1 MSIVTL
7 RSSEDF
13 GAATSDSA
21 AAVNFQNFFK
31 DPIYFNKDDQ
41 IQVTSVT
48 INQEIKEVVVTELDN
63 TLNYMLFPAK
73 QQLNDI
79 PFFERHQVF
88 LTPGTYTPAA
98 LAVEVAKQLNDSV
111 ILQCYNFQVTFDTTA
126 TPPGFKIEYNQL
138 VVPGASNT
146 GVQGIRFDGSGK
158 NGGKGVALNTP
169 QNFAEIPLVPVAAG
183 ANNVYSIFFNNLNN
197 SLESPTK
204 PEQLALLTPANY
216 NKQLIKPF
224 SFMPPTNA
232 AGPGPVQEGTSLITG
247 CNFQYIF
254 NKGIYANG
262 GTHEINIAPTLTLDN
277 INLMISA
284 DNAAVKDYVRISND
298 GAPGVTNIYEV
309 TAPGVD
315 SLLLVYDY
323 ELQNV
328 NDFQNKPTAV
338 QLQQNAL
345 VPPTTAITGINNSAN
360 NTISANGTG
369 YVAGSMYNAG
379 VVPSDPTKEAIIVH
393 VKTINATGGITAFEV
408 ITPGD
413 GYVVGDVITVSGTGT
428 AASGGKITVGTGGL
442 RTDTAGTNNAPL
454 TALTVGNS
462 YKAFFPFGVMAN
474 PTAGGPSFPA
484 PQFSELTGSSN
495 EINMLVKIDSID
507 ATTRKVTGVSLT
519 SVGLDSTN
527 ADFTRLK
534 NIIQNTTKN
543 IGLVDNNGSFTSV
556 STSIVQIT
564 ASRSAADVAA
574 GVLKFAS
581 RPDGLSGLGSSSVP
595 AGVTPAYPQ
604 NPLPTAN
611 GGNGTFD
618 SGIFTAF
625 EDFEIP
631 PATGTFRACINTK
644 SITSLKEIDPA
655 TGELVTNGK
664 IIEKLLTATLAP
676 IPLTGTAQF
685 ARLDFR
691 LGFLRNQARE
701 NYEGPSGTPA
711 EKIKVLEYSDILL
724 ETFNAFVKRRKL
736 GFGESSA
743 VETTF
748 NALNGIV
755 TTLEYD
761 SIATEPGSDFRSRD
775 IIFANNLKAG
785 AGFQPETPDK
795 IAFVLDRLN
804 QLTITYS
811 QPTNPGFTPVVIT
824 LANNNLNNHIKENIF
839 PLCPIFA
846 MSAGVPIN
854 RANPA
859 GGGAADQITFGG
871 DYDIQGRYD
880 IKEVPVQSVVR
891 TSAGV
896 NGGNPYNNIFYP
908 TVGGGLI
915 PRFQTPTDRYT
926 FFAQGAGGNTD
937 MLRLP
942 LVYTFGT
949 VAVENIDA
957 TNANP
962 RPVGAVGKNVIGFT
976 QAAPDGT
983 AFDILGMGVVEN
995 LTALADESTNPLT
1008 LTSTSQP
1015 AQGLPPS
1022 MVVEL
1027 PDFNI
1032 LGYSGAAADKFKIV
1046 ATIPTEEWSTGIT
1059 NGVLH
1064 YKPLFPLSIDV
1075 NLPEDREL
1083 YSITVRLRNLDGTLA
1098 KNLKNPTTLTFYKKP
1113 HEGRAFEKLIDR
1125 ALQSRS
1131 ENQDQQLA
1139 TLTDQFPRV

>member
-73 QQLNDI
+73 AALNDI

-111 ILQCYNFQVTFDTTA
+111 ILQAYNFTVTFDTTA
-126 TPPGFKIEYNQL
+126 TPPGFVVQYNQL
-138 VVPGASNT
+138 VKPGAANT

-158 NGGKGVALNTP
+158 NGGKALALNSP
-169 QNFAEIPLVPVAAG
+169 LNFAEIPLVPVTAG

-204 PEQLALLTPANY
+204 AEQLALLTPENY
-216 NKQLIKPF
+216 NKQMIKPF
-224 SFMPPTNA
+224 SFMPPDTV
-232 AGPGPVQEGTSLITG
+232 GPGPVQEGTSLMTG

-262 GTHEINIAPTLTLDN
+262 GTHEINIAPTLVLDN
-277 INLMISA
+277 VNLMISA
-284 DNAAVKDYVRISND
+284 DNTSVRDFVRISND
-298 GAPGVTNIYEV
+298 GAPGVTNTYEV

-323 ELQNV
+323 ELTNI

-338 QLQQNAL
+338 QLQPNAL
-345 VPPTTAITGINNSAN
+345 VPPTTAITGVNNSGN
-360 NTISANGTG
+360 NSISSVGTG
-369 YVAGSMYNAG
+369 YVAGGLYNAG
-379 VVPSDPTKEAIIVH
+379 VVPSDPTKEGVIIFAVA
-393 VKTINATGGITAFEV
+393 VNGTGGITQFQV
-408 ITPGD
+408 ISPGD
-413 GYVVGDVITVSGTGT
+413 GYVIGDVLTVSGTGT
-428 AASGGKITVGTGGL
+428 AASGCQITIGTGGL
-442 RTDTAGTNNAPL
+442 RTDAAGTNNAAGN
-454 TALTVGNS
+454 ALTVGNS

-474 PTAGGPSFPA
+474 PTPGGPSFPA
-484 PQFSELTGSSN
+484 PQFSELVASSN
-495 EINMLVKIDSID
+495 AINMLVKIDSID
-507 ATTRKVTGVSLT
+507 ATTRKVTGVSLQ
-519 SVGLDSTN
+519 SVGLISTDP
-527 ADFTRLK
+527 DFTRLK

-543 IGLVDNNGSFTSV
+543 IGLVDNNGSYTAV
-556 STSIVQIT
+556 STSLIQIT

-581 RPDGLSGLGSSSVP
+581 RPDGLCGLGSSSVP
-595 AGVTPAYPQ
+595 AGVTPAYPN

-611 GGNGTFD
+611 GGNGAFD
-618 SGIFTAF
+618 RGIFSAF
-625 EDFEIP
+625 ETFEVP

-655 TGELVTNGK
+655 TGNLVTNGK
-664 IIEKLLTATLAP
+664 IIEKLLSATLAP
-676 IPLTGTAQF
+676 IPLTGTAQY
-685 ARLDFR
+685 ARADFR
-691 LGFLRNQARE
+691 MGFLRNQARE
-701 NYEGPSGTPA
+701 NYEGPTGTPTQ
-711 EKIKVLEYSDILL
+711 KTKVLEYSDILL
-724 ETFNAFVKRRKL
+724 ETFNVFVKRRKL
-736 GFGESSA
+736 GFGQTSA

-748 NALNGIV
+748 NAINGV
-755 TTLEYD
+755 ASFLEYD
-761 SIATEPGSDFRSRD
+761 SIATEPGSDFRTRD
-775 IIFANNLKAG
+775 ILFAQDLKAG

-795 IAFVLDRLN
+795 LSFALDRLN
-804 QLTITYS
+804 NLVITYS
-811 QPTNPGFTPVVIT
+811 QPTNAGFTPVVIT
-824 LANNNLNNHIKENIF
+824 VAPSNLNNHIKENIF
-839 PLCPIFA
+839 PLCPVFA

-859 GGGAADQITFGG
+859 GGGAADQVTFGC

-891 TSAGV
+891 TSAGL

-908 TVGGGLI
+908 TIGGGSI
-915 PRFQTPTDRYT
+915 PRFQKPTDRYT
-926 FFAQGAGGNTD
+926 FQAQGAGGNAD

-942 LVYTFGT
+942 IMYTFGT

-976 QAAPDGT
+976 QAAPNGT

-995 LTALADESTNPLT
+995 LSATANESTNPLI
-1008 LTSTSQP
+1008 LISTSQP

-1064 YKPLFPLSIDV
+1064 YKPLFPLPIDV

-1113 HEGRAFEKLIDR
+1113 HEGAAFEKLIDR
-1125 ALQSRS
+1125 ALQKRS

>member
-13 GAATSDSA
+13 GAQTADA
-21 AAVNFQNFFK
+21 GAAVNFQNFFK

-48 INQEIKEVVVTELDN
+48 INQEVNEIVVTALDN
-63 TLNYMLFPAK
+63 QLNYMLFPAK
-73 QQLNDI
+73 ANVADI

-88 LTPGTYTPAA
+88 LSPGTYTPAA

-111 ILQCYNFQVTFDTTA
+111 ILQCYNFSVIYDQAA
-126 TPPGFKIEYNQL
+126 TPAGFKIEYNQL
-138 VVPGASNT
+138 VKPGASNT
-146 GVQGIRFDGSGK
+146 GVQGLRYDGSGK
-158 NGGKGVALNTP
+158 NGGKAVALNTP
-169 QNFAEIPLVPVAAG
+169 TNIAEIPLVPVAAG

-204 PEQLALLTPANY
+204 AEQLALLTTANY
-216 NKQLIKPF
+216 NKQLIKPEAF
-224 SFMPPTNA
+224 L
-232 AGPGPVQEGTSLITG
+232 PGATSPKFGTSLMTG
-247 CNFQYIF
+247 CNYQYIF

-262 GTHEINIAPTLTLDN
+262 GTHEINIAPTLALDN

-284 DNAAVKDYVRISND
+284 DNSAVKDFIRISND
-298 GAPGVTNIYEV
+298 GAPGVTNTYEV

-315 SLLLVYDY
+315 SLLLIYDY
-323 ELQNV
+323 ELQNTS
-328 NDFQNKPTAV
+328 DFQNKPTSV
-338 QLQQNAL
+338 LLQQNAL

-379 VVPSDPTKEAIIVH
+379 VVPSDPTKENVIVH
-393 VKTINATGGITAFEV
+393 VKTINGTGGITSFEI

-413 GYVVGDVITVSGTGT
+413 GYVVGDVITVNSTGT
-428 AASGGKITVGTGGL
+428 AASGGKITIGTGGL
-442 RTDTAGTNNAPL
+442 RTDTAGTNNVPL

-474 PTAGGPSFPA
+474 PTVGGPSFPA
-484 PQFSELTGSSN
+484 PQFSELVGSSN
-495 EINMLVKIDSID
+495 IINMLVKIDSID

-519 SVGLDSTN
+519 SIGLDSTN

-543 IGLVDNNGSFTSV
+543 IGLIDNNGSFTSV
-556 STSIVQIT
+556 STSIIQIT

-581 RPDGLSGLGSSSVP
+581 RPDGLCGLGSTSVP
-595 AGVTPAYPQ
+595 AGITPAYPQ
-604 NPLPTAN
+604 NPMPTAN
-611 GGNGTFD
+611 GGNGAFD
-618 SGIFTAF
+618 RGIFSAF
-625 EDFEIP
+625 ETFEVP
-631 PATGTFRACINTK
+631 PATGTFRACINTT
-644 SITSLKEIDPA
+644 SITSLKEIDPT
-655 TGELVTNGK
+655 TGDLVTDGK

-676 IPLTGTAQF
+676 IPLTGTAQY
-685 ARLDFR
+685 ARADFR
-691 LGFLRNQARE
+691 MGFVRNQARA
-701 NYEGPSGTPA
+701 NYEGAGATPG
-711 EKIKVLEYSDILL
+711 ESSKVLEYSDILF

-736 GFGESSA
+736 GFGEASA
-743 VETTF
+743 VETQW
-748 NALNGIV
+748 NALNGIA

-761 SIATEPGSDFRSRD
+761 SIATTPGDGFATRD
-775 IIFANNLKAG
+775 IFSATNLKAG
-785 AGFQPETPDK
+785 AGFQPETADK
-795 IAFVLDRLN
+795 LAFTLDRLN
-804 QLTITYS
+804 NLVVTYS
-811 QPTNPGFTPVVIT
+811 QPTNAGFADVVIN
-824 LANNNLNNHIKENIF
+824 LPNNDTKNHIKENIF
-839 PLCPIFA
+839 PLCPVFA
-846 MSAGVPIN
+846 ASAGVPIN

-859 GGGAADQITFGG
+859 GGADQVTFGC

-880 IKEVPVQSVVR
+880 IKEVPVQNAIR
-891 TSAGV
+891 TSAGL
-896 NGGNPYNNIFYP
+896 NGGNPYDNIFYP
-908 TVGGGLI
+908 TLGGGVI
-915 PRFQTPTDRYT
+915 PRLQTPTDVYT
-926 FFAQGAGGNTD
+926 IAAQGAGGNTD
-937 MLRLP
+937 MLKLP
-942 LVYTFGT
+942 IVYTFGL
-949 VAVENIDA
+949 VAVENVDA

-962 RPVGAVGKNVIGFT
+962 RPVGSLNRNVIGFT
-976 QAAPDGT
+976 QTEPNGT
-983 AFDILGMGVVEN
+983 ASDILGVNVVVN
-995 LTALADESTNPLT
+995 LAATADENTNPLT
-1008 LTSTSQP
+1008 LTSVSSP

-1046 ATIPTEEWSTGIT
+1046 ATIPTEEWSTGIQ

-1064 YKPLFPLSIDV
+1064 YKPLFPLPIDV

-1113 HEGRAFEKLIDR
+1113 HEGKAFEKLIDR
-1125 ALQSRS
+1125 ALQTRS
-1131 ENQDQQLA
+1131 EGQDQKLA